1 MHPTGDTGVKLV
13 CSCINNMML
22 SWFEVLTEEE
32 EVLKNLVFL
41 KLGAAITVIGD
52 SSTFAIKSSPV

>member
-1 MHPTGDTGVKLV
+1 
-13 CSCINNMML
+13 ML

-32 EVLKNLVFL
+32 EVLKSLAFP

-52 SSTFAIKSSPV
+52 NSTFPIKSSPV